1 MAARL
6 YGLQDRTLSH
16 FPTKIALA
24 IHRKSIWEPITVFYP
39 VNSVI
44 HFPNNSAQQY
54 GVEHISRNQSHT
66 YYIEVNN
73 EGTLS

>member
-1 MAARL
+1 MAATL

-16 FPTKIALA
+16 FPTKIALSTG
-24 IHRKSIWEPITVFYP
+24 KVFGKPVTVFYP